1 MKVLSKAIITE
12 WLIKTTN
19 YWYYLVLKV
28 EISLVKC
35 LDKLLRFKIL
45 NSTSAVYN
53 SLNLIELTAKGSNI
67 VWKMTRNVRTVLTT

>member
-1 MKVLSKAIITE
+1 MPPLSKAIITE

-45 NSTSAVYN
+45 NSTSVVYN